1 MIPVAQR
8 VFEMFV
14 VKDEF
19 FNPDVSSFIARGT
32 EVYLWRYW
40 RTVMDDPANN
50 RSFVS
55 FLWTQ
60 SSEHNFFYMLWAMI
74 QKEFP
79 SLRNC
84 YCSRIIANGQVKG
97 QNIKW
102 HTDHGDKTVLY
113 FPVEWKPDW
122 GGSTYFKIGNCE
134 TEIQYKQNRLVVFD
148 SNILH
153 RGSGPTVDNILR
165 VSIAFNLRL
174 KATDTGKTTP

>member
-1 MIPVAQR
+1 
-8 VFEMFV
+8 MFV

-19 FNPDVSSFIARGT
+19 FKPDVSSFIAKGT

-40 RTVMDDPANN
+40 RTVPDDTANN

-60 SSEHNFFYMLWAMI
+60 PSENNFFYMLWTMI
-74 QKEFP
+74 QKEFS
-79 SLRNC
+79 SLRDY
-84 YCSRIIANGQVKG
+84 YCWRIIANGQVRG

-113 FPVEWKPDW
+113 FPIEWNPDW
-122 GGSTYFKIGNCE
+122 GGSTYFKIDNCE
-134 TEIQYKQNRLVVFD
+134 NEIHYKQNRLVVFD
-148 SNILH
+148 SDTVH
-153 RGSGPTVDNILR
+153 RNSGPKVDNILR

-174 KATDTGKTTP
+174 KATDQEKATL